1 MGKIVVRTVPAGV
14 QFFLHAVN
22 GGVIAASDAYLT
34 ERECLEGIAA
44 LQREAQQAGVEDQTT
59 TEAPSQPL
67 PRFEIFRDTAG
78 LFYFRLRGTN
88 GKLIMQSGS
97 YKAKASCKNGI
108 ASVRKNAP
116 DAQVVQ

>member
-1 MGKIVVRTVPAGV
+1 MGKIVVRKVAAGV

-34 ERECLEGIAA
+34 EKECMEDIAV
-44 LQREAQQAGVEDQTT
+44 LQRKARQAGVEDQTMVNV
-59 TEAPSQPL
+59 QPQPV
-67 PRFEIFRDTAG
+67 PRYEISKDSAG
-78 LFYFRLRGTN
+78 LFYFRFVGAD
-88 GKLIMQSGS
+88 GKTIMQSGG

-108 ASVRKNAP
+108 ESVRKNAP